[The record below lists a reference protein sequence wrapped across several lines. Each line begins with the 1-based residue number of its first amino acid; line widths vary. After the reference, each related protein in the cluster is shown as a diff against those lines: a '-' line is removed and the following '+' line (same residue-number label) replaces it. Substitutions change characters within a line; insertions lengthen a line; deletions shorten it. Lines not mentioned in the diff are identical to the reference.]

1 MGRVGTIPLNWRVP
15 YGFSTNERRLSTAP
29 RHTNGR
35 GERPQSE
42 RGLAGLIFTSDAA
55 SDTLRLAFQIPL
67 VSCCYPEL
75 IPDPENH
82 QLPVLTRSPNTLVAS
97 RGATRACGA
106 RIFAPDPPPPPTPFR
121 DAFLPHFG
129 RPPLRRGGSGG
140 FGGVPTP
147 LGGKLHSRRLKE

>member
-106 RIFAPDPPPPPTPFR
+106 RIFAPDPPPL
-121 DAFLPHFG
+121 LPHSEMHSYPILAD
-129 RPPLRRGGSGG
+129 PPLRRGGSRV

-147 LGGKLHSRRLKE
+147 LGGDRFVSGR